1 MSKKKKGT
9 AREKEYWQSHLPDH
23 QGRKYKRREREKA
36 LDSKRNSVSLER
48 SIEAMTDR
56 RKRRNKKI
64 QKQTRTDRQ
73 THRQRGRQTE

>member
-48 SIEAMTDR
+48 SMEAMTV
-56 RKRRNKKI
+56 
-64 QKQTRTDRQ
+64 
-73 THRQRGRQTE
+73 